1 MIDRAGGFCI
11 FNNIGITARY
21 AMKKYGMR
29 RILIVDWD
37 VHHGNGLND
46 LFYNES
52 EVLYMST
59 HDNLI
64 YPYTGNWEEAGRGA
78 GEGYTINIP
87 ITRDLEDD
95 DFYVI
100 YQSVLPPLITGYSPE
115 LILVAA
121 GFDAHRDDPIG
132 KCRLTERAFGLLAKL
147 LLKLCLDINKIPL
160 LLVLEGG
167 YDPRSLARSVREVLI
182 VLTGR
187 DSPEAY
193 PVTASQRAEK
203 LIDKARQVQRSYH
216 ANGQVFFQ
224 ILVSIWEI
232 DYLSFFH
239 PVPRSICQ
247 CLPAAGWVSY
257 FVRYIL
263 R

>member
-1 MIDRAGGFCI
+1 
-11 FNNIGITARY
+11 
-21 AMKKYGMR
+21 MR

-167 YDPRSLARSVREVLI
+167 YDLRSLARSVREVLI